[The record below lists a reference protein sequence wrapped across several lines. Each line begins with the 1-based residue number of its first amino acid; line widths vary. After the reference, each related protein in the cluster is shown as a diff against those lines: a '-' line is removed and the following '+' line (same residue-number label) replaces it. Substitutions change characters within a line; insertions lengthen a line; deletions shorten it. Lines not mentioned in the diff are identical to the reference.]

1 MEINTKK
8 EKGILIISVKG
19 RMGEVTAPEF
29 EERMRELIDEGET
42 RFIVD
47 LEGLEY
53 ISSAGLRGLLTSAK
67 TLKEKNGQIFLSG
80 LTGAVKEVFEISQF
94 ISIFSIFE
102 SIEAALAEI
111 S

>member
-1 MEINTKK
+1 MEISTKK
-8 EKGILIISVKG
+8 EKDVLIISVNG

-47 LEGLEY
+47 LKGLEY
-53 ISSAGLRGLLTSAK
+53 ISSAGLRGLLSSAK
-67 TLKEKNGQIFLSG
+67 ALRGKNGQIFLTG

-94 ISIFSIFE
+94 TSIFSIFE
-102 SIEAALAEI
+102 SIEAALAEM
-111 S
+111 

>member
-8 EKGILIISVKG
+8 ERDVLIVSVNG

-42 RFIVD
+42 RVIVD

-53 ISSAGLRGLLTSAK
+53 ISSAGLRGLLSSTK
-67 TLKEKNGQIFLSG
+67 TLREKNGQIFLSG

-102 SIEAALAEI
+102 SIEAALAEM
-111 S
+111 